1 MDKKSCNK
9 RLWNPSAKLINYFAR
24 FFCKKKRDSIN
35 FVKILVIQNC
45 FYYRQ
50 CLGSLRVTVWKISE
64 QLSAVL
70 FFYLYSIR
78 YFWIILPVQ
87 TIWKYTSNWVVAGSS
102 VSPEAPLMVQS
113 TIIFLFRIC
122 LGVLINLLR
131 IHNSIYQNN
140 GILPFSLLAKAMR
153 KELCWDSDIFDLCE
167 KDDFYL
173 FDTCHRKDVSWGL
186 KSDHSALL
194 GSQHSECVS
203 CQVTR
208 GGNKRS
214 FSGHGI
220 QPWRSLFQTLNLD
233 SRCF

>member
-1 MDKKSCNK
+1 MF
-9 RLWNPSAKLINYFAR
+9 L
-24 FFCKKKRDSIN
+24 
-35 FVKILVIQNC
+35 
-45 FYYRQ
+45 
-50 CLGSLRVTVWKISE
+50 
-64 QLSAVL
+64 
-70 FFYLYSIR
+70 YLYCI
-78 YFWIILPVQ
+78 WCCCIILPVQ
-87 TIWKYTSNWVVAGSS
+87 TIWKYTSNWVFDGSS

-153 KELCWDSDIFDLCE
+153 KELCWDSRHLWSVRERWFN
-167 KDDFYL
+167 L

-208 GGNKRS
+208 ERNKRS

>member
-1 MDKKSCNK
+1 M
-9 RLWNPSAKLINYFAR
+9 
-24 FFCKKKRDSIN
+24 N
-35 FVKILVIQNC
+35 FVKIHVLQNC
-45 FYYRQ
+45 FYQRQ

-70 FFYLYSIR
+70 LLYLYCIW
-78 YFWIILPVQ
+78 YCWIILPVQ
-87 TIWKYTSNWVVAGSS
+87 TIWKYTSNWVFAGSS

-153 KELCWDSDIFDLCE
+153 RELCWDSDIFDQCE

-194 GSQHSECVS
+194 GSQHSV
-203 CQVTR
+203 
-208 GGNKRS
+208 
-214 FSGHGI
+214 
-220 QPWRSLFQTLNLD
+220 
-233 SRCF
+233 CFLSSH

>member
-1 MDKKSCNK
+1 M
-9 RLWNPSAKLINYFAR
+9 
-24 FFCKKKRDSIN
+24 
-35 FVKILVIQNC
+35 
-45 FYYRQ
+45 
-50 CLGSLRVTVWKISE
+50 
-64 QLSAVL
+64 

-87 TIWKYTSNWVVAGSS
+87 TIWKYTSNWVVASSS

-153 KELCWDSDIFDLCE
+153 KELCWDSRHLWSVRERWFLSFWHVPQKRRQLRFEIWPL
-167 KDDFYL
+167 
-173 FDTCHRKDVSWGL
+173 
-186 KSDHSALL
+186 SALL

-208 GGNKRS
+208 ERNKRS